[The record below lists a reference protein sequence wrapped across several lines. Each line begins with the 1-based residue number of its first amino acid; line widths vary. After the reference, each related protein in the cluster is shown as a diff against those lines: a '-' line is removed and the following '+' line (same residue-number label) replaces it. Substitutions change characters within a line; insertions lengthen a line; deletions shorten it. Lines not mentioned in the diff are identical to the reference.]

1 MKSLIF
7 FFFLLFTCQ
16 MQAQFFI
23 KGKVIDSETHQPLE
37 RATVTLT
44 RDSSSTIYKYDL
56 TDPKGCFSFSVSEN
70 NTWTVH
76 VTYLGYQKES
86 QPVQKGKGMTF
97 QLKPEAISLKEVEIK
112 GGRIYGRQD
121 TVKYDLSRFTS
132 GKEQNIKEALK
143 RLPGIDVNEQS
154 GEIRYN
160 GKAISQFTVEGMDVS
175 GGRYNQV
182 TENLKADAVKDA
194 EVIEHFQPIRSLRNK
209 MPSDKVAL
217 NLTLKPEIRSRW
229 LLTLQAAGGY
239 GDQMLYNGKLNALQL
254 ARERQ
259 GIYLYKADQTGKDLS
274 TELQQLISDN
284 QNFLTPTDVPTFIN
298 QPTFSFPLE
307 KQRLMD
313 NITHLAS
320 VNRLY
325 RKNEEQQSRFTFHYL
340 YDEQHRNQGTQEIYY
355 YPSDT
360 IHVAQA
366 QDYSLYTHQAQAS
379 YNYERNGTRSFF
391 RNLLE
396 AHGTW
401 GHSQENLHGNREL
414 TQNLQTNN
422 LQLTNQLNLL
432 TTRKQTTSGF
442 RSFFRYT
449 YHPTTL
455 QFAQVNQSLGLQQ
468 AYMDNQGYCQWKKNG
483 MTFGITG
490 GIQGEWLL
498 LHQTTNF
505 SSPQFKLYATPMW
518 MWERN
523 TFRLTV
529 SANAAY
535 LRKTNPQYTDL
546 RISPTASL
554 YWQFSPRWELIT
566 RAQLQQKNEEATA
579 YYPYSYW
586 QNYRT
591 VASFSSHVPEFQNQL
606 YSFYLTYKRT
616 VHEFF
621 WSLSGSYW
629 NQKNQQLTH
638 SEYRDSIFFLTTWEV
653 PNHNRSYSL
662 TSLLSKGFYNWN
674 LKTSL
679 ETQLIHSEGKQA
691 GQGSIQNYCYTQL
704 VLTPKINWTPLS
716 WLNTSYLASLTC
728 NRSLIG
734 RNNNL
739 PALWNIRQQIYLE
752 IGNSTYQIR
761 LTGEHYYNQLDE
773 NHHQHVW
780 LADAETSYIKNK
792 WRFSMSLCNLFNQK
806 EYRYTTYS
814 AIQQYTSWIKM
825 RPREILV
832 SIQYQGST

>member
-37 RATVTLT
+37 RATVSLT

-284 QNFLTPTDVPTFIN
+284 QNFLTPTDIPTFIN

-546 RISPTASL
+546 QISPTASL

-734 RNNNL
+734 GNNNL

-832 SIQYQGST
+832 SIQYQL

>member
-7 FFFLLFTCQ
+7 VFFLLFTCR
-16 MQAQFFI
+16 MQAQFLI
-23 KGKVIDSETHQPLE
+23 KGKVIDNETHQPLE
-37 RATVTLT
+37 LATVTLT
-44 RDSSSTIYKYDL
+44 RDSSSTVYKYAL

-70 NTWTVH
+70 ISWAVH

-86 QPVQKGKGMTF
+86 LPVQKGKEMIF

-121 TVKYDLSRFTS
+121 TVKYNLSRFTS
-132 GKEQNIKEALK
+132 GKEQSIKEALK
-143 RLPGIDVNEQS
+143 KLPGIDINEQS

-175 GGRYNQV
+175 GGRYNQI
-182 TENLKADAVKDA
+182 TENLKVDAVKDA

-217 NLTLKPEIRSRW
+217 NLTLKPEVRSRW

-239 GDQMLYNGKLNALQL
+239 GDPILYNGKLNALQL
-254 ARERQ
+254 AHERQ
-259 GIYLYKADQTGKDLS
+259 GIYLYKTDQTGKDLS

-284 QNFLTPTDVPTFIN
+284 QNFLTPTDVPTFID

-307 KQRLMD
+307 KQRLMA
-313 NITHLAS
+313 NTTHLAS

-325 RKNEEQQSRFTFHYL
+325 RKSEEQQSRFTFHYL

-360 IHVAQA
+360 IHIAQA
-366 QDYSLYTHQAQAS
+366 QDYSLYTHQAQAT

-401 GHSQENLHGNREL
+401 SHSQESLYGNREL
-414 TQNLQTNN
+414 TQSLQTNS

-432 TTRKQTTSGF
+432 TTREHTTSGF
-442 RSFFRYT
+442 RSFFRYA
-449 YHPTTL
+449 HQPTTL
-455 QFAQVNQSLGLQQ
+455 QFAQVNQSFGLQQ
-468 AYMDNQGYCQWKKNG
+468 VYMDNQAYHQWKKNE
-483 MTFGITG
+483 MTFGITEG
-490 GIQGEWLL
+490 VQGEWLL

-505 SSPQFKLYATPMW
+505 SSPQFKIYVTPMW

-523 TFRLTV
+523 TLRLTV
-529 SANAAY
+529 SADAAY
-535 LRKTNPQYTDL
+535 LKKNNPQYTDL
-546 RISPTASL
+546 RISPTVSL

-566 RAQLQQKNEEATA
+566 CAQLQQKNEEATA

-591 VASFSSHVPEFQNQL
+591 VVSFSSHVPELQDQL

-629 NQKNQQLTH
+629 SRKNQQLTH
-638 SEYRDSIFFLTTWEV
+638 SEYRDSIFSLTTWEV

-662 TSLLSKGFYNWN
+662 TSLLSKGFYDWN

-691 GQGSIQNYCYTQL
+691 GQGSIQNYRYTQL
-704 VLTPKINWTPLS
+704 MLTPKINWTPLS
-716 WLNTSYLASLTC
+716 WFNTTYLASLTC

-734 RNNNL
+734 ESNNL
-739 PALWNIRQQIYLE
+739 PALWNIRQRIYLE

-773 NHHQHVW
+773 YHHQHVW
-780 LADAETSYIKNK
+780 LADAEASYIKDK

-806 EYRYTTYS
+806 EYRHTTYS

-832 SIQYQGST
+832 SIQYQL

>member
-217 NLTLKPEIRSRW
+217 NLTLKPELRSRW
-229 LLTLQAAGGY
+229 LLTLQTAGGY

-254 ARERQ
+254 AREQQ

-483 MTFGITG
+483 MIFGITG

-691 GQGSIQNYCYTQL
+691 GQGTIQNYCYTQL

-734 RNNNL
+734 ENNNL

-832 SIQYQGST
+832 SIQYQL

>member
-7 FFFLLFTCQ
+7 LFFLLSTCQ
-16 MQAQFFI
+16 MQAQSLI
-23 KGKVIDSETHQPLE
+23 KGKVIDNETHQPLE
-37 RATVTLT
+37 RAAVTLT
-44 RDSSSTIYKYDL
+44 RDSSSTVYKYTL
-56 TDPKGCFSFSVSEN
+56 TDPKGCFSFSVSEDAA
-70 NTWTVH
+70 WTVH

-86 QPVQKGKGMTF
+86 QPAQKGKEITF

-143 RLPGIDVNEQS
+143 KLPGIDVNEQS

-175 GGRYNQV
+175 GGRYNQI
-182 TENLKADAVKDA
+182 TENLKADAVEKA

-217 NLTLKPEIRSRW
+217 NLKLKPEVRSRW

-259 GIYLYKADQTGKDLS
+259 GIYLYKADHTGKDLS
-274 TELQQLISDN
+274 TELQQLTTDN
-284 QNFLTPTDVPTFIN
+284 QNFPTPTDVPTFID

-313 NITHLAS
+313 NTTHLAS

-355 YPSDT
+355 YPTDT
-360 IHVAQA
+360 IHIAQA
-366 QDYSLYTHQAQAS
+366 QNYSLYTHQAQAT

-396 AHGTW
+396 AHGAW
-401 GHSQENLHGNREL
+401 SHSQENLHGNREL
-414 TQNLQTNN
+414 TQRLQTNS
-422 LQLTNQLNLL
+422 LQLTNQMNLL
-432 TTRKQTTSGF
+432 TTHEHATSGF
-442 RSFFRYT
+442 RSFCRYT
-449 YHPTTL
+449 YQPTTL
-455 QFAQVNQSLGLQQ
+455 HFAQVNQSFGLQQ
-468 AYMDNQGYCQWKKNG
+468 AYMDNQGYYQWKKNG

-490 GIQGEWLL
+490 GIQGEWLSL
-498 LHQTTNF
+498 YQTVNF
-505 SSPQFKLYATPMW
+505 SSPQFKLYAIPMW

-523 TFRLTV
+523 AFRLTV
-529 SANAAY
+529 SADAAY

-546 RISPTASL
+546 RINPTASL
-554 YWQFSPRWELIT
+554 YWQFSPRWELT
-566 RAQLQQKNEEATA
+566 ARAQFQQKNEEVTA

-591 VASFSSHVPEFQNQL
+591 MVSFSPRVPELQDQL

-629 NQKNQQLTH
+629 NRKNPQLVH
-638 SEYRDSIFFLTTWEV
+638 SEYQDSIFTLTTWEV
-653 PNHNRSYSL
+653 PNRNRSYSL
-662 TSLLSKGFYNWN
+662 TSLLSKGFYDWH

-679 ETQLIHSEGKQA
+679 ETQLLYSEGKKA
-691 GQGSIQNYCYTQL
+691 GQGSVQNYRYTQL
-704 VLTPKINWTPLS
+704 TLTPKIDWSPLS
-716 WLNTSYLASLTC
+716 WFNATYLATLTC
-728 NRSLIG
+728 NRSRIG
-734 RNNNL
+734 EGNSL
-739 PALWNIRQQIYLE
+739 PALWDIRQKINLE
-752 IGNSTYQIR
+752 IGNRTFLVR
-761 LTGEHYYNQLDE
+761 LIGEHYYNQLDK
-773 NHHQHVW
+773 NNHQHVW
-780 LADAETSYIKNK
+780 LADAEASYIKDK

-814 AIQQYTSWIKM
+814 TIQQYTSWIKM

-832 SIQYQGST
+832 SIQYQL

>member
-143 RLPGIDVNEQS
+143 RLPGIDINEQS

-229 LLTLQAAGGY
+229 LLTLQTAGGY

-254 ARERQ
+254 AREQQ

-455 QFAQVNQSLGLQQ
+455 QFVQVNQSLGLQQ

-606 YSFYLTYKRT
+606 YSCYLTYKRT

-734 RNNNL
+734 GNNNL

-832 SIQYQGST
+832 SIQYQL

>member
-254 ARERQ
+254 AREQQ
-259 GIYLYKADQTGKDLS
+259 GIYLYKVDQTGKDLS

-734 RNNNL
+734 ENNNL

-832 SIQYQGST
+832 SIQYQL

>member
-535 LRKTNPQYTDL
+535 LRKTNPQYTDS

-734 RNNNL
+734 GNNNL

-832 SIQYQGST
+832 SIQYQL

>member
-7 FFFLLFTCQ
+7 FFFLLFTCR
-16 MQAQFFI
+16 MQAQFLI
-23 KGKVIDSETHQPLE
+23 KGKVIDNETHQPLE
-37 RATVTLT
+37 LATVTLT
-44 RDSSSTIYKYDL
+44 RDSSSTVYKYAL

-70 NTWTVH
+70 ISWTVH

-86 QPVQKGKGMTF
+86 LPVQKGKEMIF

-121 TVKYDLSRFTS
+121 TVKYNLSRFTS
-132 GKEQNIKEALK
+132 GKEQSIKEALK
-143 RLPGIDVNEQS
+143 KLPGIDINEQS

-175 GGRYNQV
+175 GGRYNQI

-217 NLTLKPEIRSRW
+217 NLTLKPEVRSRW

-239 GDQMLYNGKLNALQL
+239 GDPILYNGKLNALQL
-254 ARERQ
+254 AHERQ
-259 GIYLYKADQTGKDLS
+259 GIYLYKTDQTGKDLS

-284 QNFLTPTDVPTFIN
+284 QNFLTPTDVPTFID

-307 KQRLMD
+307 KQRLMA
-313 NITHLAS
+313 NTTHLAS

-360 IHVAQA
+360 IHIAQA
-366 QDYSLYTHQAQAS
+366 QDYSLYTHQAQAT

-401 GHSQENLHGNREL
+401 SHSQESLYGNREL
-414 TQNLQTNN
+414 TQSLQTNS

-432 TTRKQTTSGF
+432 TTREHTTSGF
-442 RSFFRYT
+442 RSFFRYA
-449 YHPTTL
+449 HQPTTL
-455 QFAQVNQSLGLQQ
+455 QFAQVNQSFGLQQ
-468 AYMDNQGYCQWKKNG
+468 VYMDNQAYHQWKKNE

-490 GIQGEWLL
+490 GVQGEWLL

-505 SSPQFKLYATPMW
+505 SSPQFKIYVTPMW

-523 TFRLTV
+523 TLRLTV
-529 SANAAY
+529 SADAAY
-535 LRKTNPQYTDL
+535 LKKNNPQYTDL
-546 RISPTASL
+546 RISPTVSL

-566 RAQLQQKNEEATA
+566 CAQLQQKNEEATA

-591 VASFSSHVPEFQNQL
+591 VVSFSSHVPELQDQL

-629 NQKNQQLTH
+629 NRKNQQQTH
-638 SEYRDSIFFLTTWEV
+638 SEYRDSIFSLTTWEV

-734 RNNNL
+734 GNNNL

-761 LTGEHYYNQLDE
+761 FTGEHYYNQLDE

-832 SIQYQGST
+832 SIQYQL

>member
-229 LLTLQAAGGY
+229 LLTLQTAGGY

-254 ARERQ
+254 AREQQ

-483 MTFGITG
+483 MIFGITG

-566 RAQLQQKNEEATA
+566 RTQLQQKNEEATA

-691 GQGSIQNYCYTQL
+691 GQGTIQNYCYTQL

-734 RNNNL
+734 ENNNL

-832 SIQYQGST
+832 SIQYQL

>member
-7 FFFLLFTCQ
+7 FFFLLFTCR
-16 MQAQFFI
+16 MQAQFLI
-23 KGKVIDSETHQPLE
+23 KGKVIDNETHQPLE
-37 RATVTLT
+37 LATVTLT
-44 RDSSSTIYKYDL
+44 RDSSSTVYKYAL

-70 NTWTVH
+70 ISWTVH

-86 QPVQKGKGMTF
+86 LPVQKGKEMIF

-121 TVKYDLSRFTS
+121 TVKYNLSRFTS
-132 GKEQNIKEALK
+132 GKEQSIKEALK
-143 RLPGIDVNEQS
+143 KLPGIDINEQS

-175 GGRYNQV
+175 GGRYNQI

-217 NLTLKPEIRSRW
+217 NLTLKPEVRSRW

-239 GDQMLYNGKLNALQL
+239 GDPILYNGKLNALQL
-254 ARERQ
+254 AHEQQ
-259 GIYLYKADQTGKDLS
+259 GIYLYKTDQTGKDLS

-284 QNFLTPTDVPTFIN
+284 QNFLTPTDVPTFID

-307 KQRLMD
+307 KQRLMA
-313 NITHLAS
+313 NTTHLAS

-432 TTRKQTTSGF
+432 TTRKHTTSGF
-442 RSFFRYT
+442 RSFFRYA
-449 YHPTTL
+449 HQPTTL
-455 QFAQVNQSLGLQQ
+455 QFAQVNQSFGLQQ
-468 AYMDNQGYCQWKKNG
+468 VYMDNQAYHQWKKNE

-490 GIQGEWLL
+490 GVQGEWLL

-505 SSPQFKLYATPMW
+505 SSPQFKIYVTPMW

-523 TFRLTV
+523 TLRLTV
-529 SANAAY
+529 SADAAY
-535 LRKTNPQYTDL
+535 LKKNNPQYTDL
-546 RISPTASL
+546 RISPTVSL

-566 RAQLQQKNEEATA
+566 CAQLQQKNEEATA

-591 VASFSSHVPEFQNQL
+591 VVSFSSHVPELQDQL

-629 NQKNQQLTH
+629 NRKNQQLTH
-638 SEYRDSIFFLTTWEV
+638 SEYRDSIFSLTTWEV

-662 TSLLSKGFYNWN
+662 TSLLSKGFYDWN

-691 GQGSIQNYCYTQL
+691 GQGSIQNYRYTQL
-704 VLTPKINWTPLS
+704 MLTPKINWTPLS
-716 WLNTSYLASLTC
+716 WFNTTYLASLTC

-734 RNNNL
+734 ESNNL
-739 PALWNIRQQIYLE
+739 PALWNIRQRIYLE

-773 NHHQHVW
+773 YHHQHVW
-780 LADAETSYIKNK
+780 LADAEASYIKDK

-806 EYRYTTYS
+806 EYRHTTYS

-832 SIQYQGST
+832 SIQYQL

>member
-229 LLTLQAAGGY
+229 LLTLQTAGGY

-254 ARERQ
+254 AREQQ
-259 GIYLYKADQTGKDLS
+259 GIYLYKVDQTGKDLS

-483 MTFGITG
+483 MIFGITG

-734 RNNNL
+734 ENNNL

-832 SIQYQGST
+832 SIQYQL

>member
-217 NLTLKPEIRSRW
+217 NLTLKPELRSRW
-229 LLTLQAAGGY
+229 LLTLQTAGGY

-254 ARERQ
+254 AREQQ

-483 MTFGITG
+483 MIFGITG

-554 YWQFSPRWELIT
+554 YWRFSPRWELIT

-734 RNNNL
+734 ENNNL

-832 SIQYQGST
+832 SIQYQL

>member
-217 NLTLKPEIRSRW
+217 NLTLKPELRSRW
-229 LLTLQAAGGY
+229 LLTLQTAGGY

-254 ARERQ
+254 AREQQ

-483 MTFGITG
+483 MIFGITG

-734 RNNNL
+734 ENNNL

-832 SIQYQGST
+832 SIQYQL

>member
-217 NLTLKPEIRSRW
+217 NLTLKPELRSRW
-229 LLTLQAAGGY
+229 LLTLQTAGGY

-254 ARERQ
+254 AREQQ

-483 MTFGITG
+483 MIFGITG

-591 VASFSSHVPEFQNQL
+591 VASFSSHVPELQDQL

-629 NQKNQQLTH
+629 NRKNQQLTH
-638 SEYRDSIFFLTTWEV
+638 SEYRDSIFSLTTWEV

-662 TSLLSKGFYNWN
+662 TSLLSKGFYDWN

-691 GQGSIQNYCYTQL
+691 GQGSIQNYRYTQL
-704 VLTPKINWTPLS
+704 MLTPKINWTPLS
-716 WLNTSYLASLTC
+716 WFNTTYLASLTC

-734 RNNNL
+734 ESNNL
-739 PALWNIRQQIYLE
+739 PALWNIRQRIYLE

-761 LTGEHYYNQLDE
+761 LTGEHYYNQLDK

-832 SIQYQGST
+832 SIQYQL

>member
-1 MKSLIF
+1 
-7 FFFLLFTCQ
+7 
-16 MQAQFFI
+16 
-23 KGKVIDSETHQPLE
+23 
-37 RATVTLT
+37 
-44 RDSSSTIYKYDL
+44 
-56 TDPKGCFSFSVSEN
+56 
-70 NTWTVH
+70 
-76 VTYLGYQKES
+76 
-86 QPVQKGKGMTF
+86 
-97 QLKPEAISLKEVEIK
+97 
-112 GGRIYGRQD
+112 
-121 TVKYDLSRFTS
+121 
-132 GKEQNIKEALK
+132 
-143 RLPGIDVNEQS
+143 
-154 GEIRYN
+154 
-160 GKAISQFTVEGMDVS
+160 
-175 GGRYNQV
+175 
-182 TENLKADAVKDA
+182 
-194 EVIEHFQPIRSLRNK
+194 
-209 MPSDKVAL
+209 
-217 NLTLKPEIRSRW
+217 
-229 LLTLQAAGGY
+229 
-239 GDQMLYNGKLNALQL
+239 
-254 ARERQ
+254 
-259 GIYLYKADQTGKDLS
+259 
-274 TELQQLISDN
+274 
-284 QNFLTPTDVPTFIN
+284 
-298 QPTFSFPLE
+298 
-307 KQRLMD
+307 
-313 NITHLAS
+313 
-320 VNRLY
+320 
-325 RKNEEQQSRFTFHYL
+325 
-340 YDEQHRNQGTQEIYY
+340 
-355 YPSDT
+355 
-360 IHVAQA
+360 
-366 QDYSLYTHQAQAS
+366 
-379 YNYERNGTRSFF
+379 
-391 RNLLE
+391 
-396 AHGTW
+396 
-401 GHSQENLHGNREL
+401 
-414 TQNLQTNN
+414 
-422 LQLTNQLNLL
+422 
-432 TTRKQTTSGF
+432 
-442 RSFFRYT
+442 
-449 YHPTTL
+449 
-455 QFAQVNQSLGLQQ
+455 
-468 AYMDNQGYCQWKKNG
+468 

-832 SIQYQGST
+832 SIQYQL

>member
-1 MKSLIF
+1 MKSFIF
-7 FFFLLFTCQ
+7 LSFLLFTCQ
-16 MQAQFFI
+16 MQAQFLI
-23 KGKVIDSETHQPLE
+23 KGKVIDNETHQPLE
-37 RATVTLT
+37 RAAVTLT
-44 RDSSSTIYKYDL
+44 RDSSSTVYKYAL
-56 TDPKGCFSFSVSEN
+56 TDPKGCFSFSVSEDAA
-70 NTWTVH
+70 WTVH

-86 QPVQKGKGMTF
+86 RPAQKGKEITF
-97 QLKPEAISLKEVEIK
+97 QLEPEAISLKEVEIK

-143 RLPGIDVNEQS
+143 KLPGIDVNEQS

-175 GGRYNQV
+175 GGRYNQI
-182 TENLKADAVKDA
+182 TENLKADAVEKA

-217 NLTLKPEIRSRW
+217 NLKLKPEVRSRW

-239 GDQMLYNGKLNALQL
+239 GDQMLYNGKFNALQL

-259 GIYLYKADQTGKDLS
+259 GIYLYKADHTGKDLS
-274 TELQQLISDN
+274 TELQQLTTDN
-284 QNFLTPTDVPTFIN
+284 QNFLTPTDVPTFID

-313 NITHLAS
+313 NTTHLAS

-340 YDEQHRNQGTQEIYY
+340 YDEQHRNQGSQEIYY
-355 YPSDT
+355 YSTDT
-360 IHVAQA
+360 IHIAQE
-366 QDYSLYTHQAQAS
+366 QDYSLYTHRTQAT
-379 YNYERNGTRSFF
+379 YNYERNGARSFF
-391 RNLLE
+391 RNQLE
-396 AHGTW
+396 AHGAWNRSLET
-401 GHSQENLHGNREL
+401 LHGNREL
-414 TQNLQTNN
+414 IQRLHTNS
-422 LQLTNQLNLL
+422 LQLTNQMNLL
-432 TTRKQTTSGF
+432 STREHATSGF

-449 YHPTTL
+449 YQPTTL

-468 AYMDNQGYCQWKKNG
+468 AYMDNQGYYQWKKNG

-498 LHQTTNF
+498 LHQTANF
-505 SSPQFKLYATPMW
+505 SSPQFKLYTIPMW
-518 MWERN
+518 MWKRN
-523 TFRLTV
+523 AFRLTI
-529 SANAAY
+529 SADAAY

-546 RISPTASL
+546 RINPTASL
-554 YWQFSPRWELIT
+554 RWQFGPRWELIT
-566 RAQLQQKNEEATA
+566 RAQFQQKNEEVTA

-586 QNYRT
+586 QNYRSI
-591 VASFSSHVPEFQNQL
+591 VSFSPHIPKLQDQL

-629 NQKNQQLTH
+629 NRKNQQLVH
-638 SEYRDSIFFLTTWEV
+638 SEYQDNIFILTTCEV
-653 PNHNRSYSL
+653 PNRNRSYSL

-679 ETQLIHSEGKQA
+679 ETQFLHSEGKQA
-691 GQGSIQNYCYTQL
+691 GQGSIQNYRYTQFT
-704 VLTPKINWTPLS
+704 LTPKINWALLS
-716 WLNTSYLASLTC
+716 WFSVTYLASFTC

-734 RNNNL
+734 EGNSL
-739 PALWNIRQQIYLE
+739 PVLWDIRQRIHLE
-752 IGNSTYQIR
+752 IGNSTYQVR
-761 LTGEHYYNQLDE
+761 LSGEHYYNQLDK

-780 LADAETSYIKNK
+780 LADAEASYIKDK
-792 WRFSMSLCNLFNQK
+792 WRFSIILCNLFNQK

-814 AIQQYTSWIKM
+814 TIQQYTSWIKM

-832 SIQYQGST
+832 SVQHQL

>member
-229 LLTLQAAGGY
+229 LLTLQTAGGY

-254 ARERQ
+254 AREQQ

-455 QFAQVNQSLGLQQ
+455 QFVQVNQSLGLQQ

-505 SSPQFKLYATPMW
+505 SSPQFKLYAIPMW

-716 WLNTSYLASLTC
+716 WLNTSYLASLAC

-734 RNNNL
+734 ENNNL

-832 SIQYQGST
+832 SIQYQL

>member
-229 LLTLQAAGGY
+229 LLTLQTAGGY

-254 ARERQ
+254 AREQQ

-366 QDYSLYTHQAQAS
+366 QDYSRYTHQAQAS

-591 VASFSSHVPEFQNQL
+591 VASFSSHIPEFQNQL

-734 RNNNL
+734 GNNNL

-780 LADAETSYIKNK
+780 LADAKTSYIKNK

-832 SIQYQGST
+832 SIQYQL

>member
-442 RSFFRYT
+442 RSFFRYA

-832 SIQYQGST
+832 SIQYQL

>member
-229 LLTLQAAGGY
+229 LLTLQTAGGY

-254 ARERQ
+254 AREQQ

-483 MTFGITG
+483 MIFGITG

-704 VLTPKINWTPLS
+704 MLTPKINWTPLS
-716 WLNTSYLASLTC
+716 WFNTTYLASLTC

-734 RNNNL
+734 ENNNL

-832 SIQYQGST
+832 SIQYQL

>member
-16 MQAQFFI
+16 MQAQFLI

-44 RDSSSTIYKYDL
+44 HDSSSTVYKYAL

-70 NTWTVH
+70 ISWTVH

-86 QPVQKGKGMTF
+86 LPVQKGKEMMF

-132 GKEQNIKEALK
+132 GKEQSIKEALK
-143 RLPGIDVNEQS
+143 KLPGIDINEQS

-160 GKAISQFTVEGMDVS
+160 GKAISQFTVEGIDVS

-182 TENLKADAVKDA
+182 TENLKTDAVKDV

-229 LLTLQAAGGY
+229 LLTLQAADGY
-239 GDQMLYNGKLNALQL
+239 GDQMLYTGKFNALQL

-284 QNFLTPTDVPTFIN
+284 QNFLTPTDVPTFID
-298 QPTFSFPLE
+298 QPTFSCPLE
-307 KQRLMD
+307 KQRLMA
-313 NITHLAS
+313 NTTHLAS

-360 IHVAQA
+360 IHIAQA
-366 QDYSLYTHQAQAS
+366 QDYSLYTHQAQAT

-396 AHGTW
+396 AHGVW
-401 GHSQENLHGNREL
+401 SHSQENLQGNREL
-414 TQNLQTNN
+414 TQSLQINS

-432 TTRKQTTSGF
+432 TTREHTTSGF

-449 YHPTTL
+449 HQPTTL
-455 QFAQVNQSLGLQQ
+455 QFAQVNQSFGLQQ
-468 AYMDNQGYCQWKKNG
+468 VYTDNQAYHQWKKNE

-490 GIQGEWLL
+490 GVQGEWLL

-505 SSPQFKLYATPMW
+505 SSPQFKIYATPMW

-523 TFRLTV
+523 TLRLTV
-529 SANAAY
+529 SADAAY

-546 RISPTASL
+546 RISPTVSL

-566 RAQLQQKNEEATA
+566 HAQFQQKNEEATA

-591 VASFSSHVPEFQNQL
+591 VVSFSSHVPELQDQL

-621 WSLSGSYW
+621 WSFSGSYW
-629 NQKNQQLTH
+629 NRKNQQLTH
-638 SEYRDSIFFLTTWEV
+638 SEYRDSIFSLTTWEV

-662 TSLLSKGFYNWN
+662 TSLLSKGFYDWN

-691 GQGSIQNYCYTQL
+691 GQGSIQNYRYTQL
-704 VLTPKINWTPLS
+704 MLTPKINWTPLS
-716 WLNTSYLASLTC
+716 WFNTTYLASLTC

-734 RNNNL
+734 EGNNL
-739 PALWNIRQQIYLE
+739 PALWDIRQRIYLE

-773 NHHQHVW
+773 YHHQHVW
-780 LADAETSYIKNK
+780 LADAEASYIKDK
-792 WRFSMSLCNLFNQK
+792 WRFSMNLCNLFSQK

-832 SIQYQGST
+832 SIQYQL

>member
-7 FFFLLFTCQ
+7 FFFLLFTCR
-16 MQAQFFI
+16 MQAQFLI
-23 KGKVIDSETHQPLE
+23 KGKVIDNETHQPLE
-37 RATVTLT
+37 LATVTLT
-44 RDSSSTIYKYDL
+44 RDSSSTVYKYAL

-70 NTWTVH
+70 ISWTVH

-86 QPVQKGKGMTF
+86 LPVQKGKEMIF

-121 TVKYDLSRFTS
+121 TVKYNLSRFTS
-132 GKEQNIKEALK
+132 GKEQSIKEALK
-143 RLPGIDVNEQS
+143 KLPGIDINEQS

-175 GGRYNQV
+175 GGRYNQI

-229 LLTLQAAGGY
+229 LLTLQTAGGY

-254 ARERQ
+254 AREQQ

-483 MTFGITG
+483 MIFGITG

-535 LRKTNPQYTDL
+535 LRKNNPQYTDL
-546 RISPTASL
+546 RISPTVSL

-566 RAQLQQKNEEATA
+566 CAQLQQKNEEATA

-591 VASFSSHVPEFQNQL
+591 VVSFSSHVPELQDQL

-629 NQKNQQLTH
+629 NRKNQQLTH
-638 SEYRDSIFFLTTWEV
+638 SEYRDSIFSLTTWEV

-734 RNNNL
+734 ENNNL

-832 SIQYQGST
+832 SIQYQL

>member
-7 FFFLLFTCQ
+7 VFFLLFTCR
-16 MQAQFFI
+16 MQAQFLI
-23 KGKVIDSETHQPLE
+23 KGKVIDNETHQPLE
-37 RATVTLT
+37 LATVTLT
-44 RDSSSTIYKYDL
+44 RDSSSTVYKYAL

-70 NTWTVH
+70 ISWTVH

-86 QPVQKGKGMTF
+86 LPVQKGKEMIF

-121 TVKYDLSRFTS
+121 TVKYNLSRFTS
-132 GKEQNIKEALK
+132 GKEQSIKEALK
-143 RLPGIDVNEQS
+143 KLPGIDINEQS

-175 GGRYNQV
+175 GGRYNQI
-182 TENLKADAVKDA
+182 TENLKVDAVKDA

-217 NLTLKPEIRSRW
+217 NLTLKPEVRSRW

-239 GDQMLYNGKLNALQL
+239 GDPILYNGKLNALQL
-254 ARERQ
+254 AHERQ
-259 GIYLYKADQTGKDLS
+259 GIYLYKTDQTGKDLS

-284 QNFLTPTDVPTFIN
+284 RNFLTPTDVPTFID

-307 KQRLMD
+307 KQRLMA
-313 NITHLAS
+313 NTTHLAS

-325 RKNEEQQSRFTFHYL
+325 RKSEEQQSRFTFHYL

-360 IHVAQA
+360 IHIAQA
-366 QDYSLYTHQAQAS
+366 QDYSLYTHQAQAT

-396 AHGTW
+396 AYGTW
-401 GHSQENLHGNREL
+401 SHSQESLYGNREL
-414 TQNLQTNN
+414 TQSLQTNS

-432 TTRKQTTSGF
+432 TTREHTTSGF
-442 RSFFRYT
+442 RSFFRYA
-449 YHPTTL
+449 HQPTTL
-455 QFAQVNQSLGLQQ
+455 QFAQVNQSFGLQQ
-468 AYMDNQGYCQWKKNG
+468 VYMDNQAYHQWKKNE
-483 MTFGITG
+483 MTFGITEG
-490 GIQGEWLL
+490 VQGEWLL

-505 SSPQFKLYATPMW
+505 SSPQFKIYVTPMW

-523 TFRLTV
+523 TLRLTV
-529 SANAAY
+529 SADAAY
-535 LRKTNPQYTDL
+535 LKKNNPQYTDL
-546 RISPTASL
+546 RISPTVSL

-566 RAQLQQKNEEATA
+566 CAQLQQKNEEATA

-591 VASFSSHVPEFQNQL
+591 VVSFSSHVPELQDQL

-629 NQKNQQLTH
+629 SRKNQQLTH
-638 SEYRDSIFFLTTWEV
+638 SEYRDSIFSLTTWEV

-662 TSLLSKGFYNWN
+662 TSLLSKGFYDWN

-691 GQGSIQNYCYTQL
+691 GQGSIQNYRYTQL
-704 VLTPKINWTPLS
+704 MLTPKINWTPLS
-716 WLNTSYLASLTC
+716 WFNTTYLASLTC

-734 RNNNL
+734 ESNNL
-739 PALWNIRQQIYLE
+739 PALWNIRQRIYLE

-773 NHHQHVW
+773 YHHQHVW
-780 LADAETSYIKNK
+780 LADAEASYIKDK

-806 EYRYTTYS
+806 EYRHTTYS

-832 SIQYQGST
+832 SIQYQL

>member
-7 FFFLLFTCQ
+7 FFFLLFTCR
-16 MQAQFFI
+16 MQAQFLI
-23 KGKVIDSETHQPLE
+23 KGKVIDNETHQPLE
-37 RATVTLT
+37 LATVTLT
-44 RDSSSTIYKYDL
+44 RDSSSTVYKYAL

-229 LLTLQAAGGY
+229 LLTLQTAGGY

-254 ARERQ
+254 AREQQ

-483 MTFGITG
+483 MIFGITG

-734 RNNNL
+734 ENNNL

-832 SIQYQGST
+832 SIQYQL

>member
-37 RATVTLT
+37 LATVTLT
-44 RDSSSTIYKYDL
+44 RDSSSTVYKYAL

-70 NTWTVH
+70 ISWTVH
-76 VTYLGYQKES
+76 VTYLGYQKEN

-229 LLTLQAAGGY
+229 LLTLQTAGGY

-254 ARERQ
+254 AREQQ

-483 MTFGITG
+483 MIFGITG

-734 RNNNL
+734 ENNNL

-832 SIQYQGST
+832 SIQYQL

>member
-7 FFFLLFTCQ
+7 FFFLLFTCR
-16 MQAQFFI
+16 MQAQFLI
-23 KGKVIDSETHQPLE
+23 KGKVIDNETHQPLE
-37 RATVTLT
+37 LATVTLT
-44 RDSSSTIYKYDL
+44 RDSSSTVYKYAL

-70 NTWTVH
+70 ISWTVH

-86 QPVQKGKGMTF
+86 LPVQKGKEMIF

-143 RLPGIDVNEQS
+143 KLPGIDINEQS

-175 GGRYNQV
+175 GGRYNQI

-217 NLTLKPEIRSRW
+217 NLTLKPEVRSRW

-239 GDQMLYNGKLNALQL
+239 GDPILYNGKLNALQL

-259 GIYLYKADQTGKDLS
+259 GIYLYKTDQTGNDLS

-284 QNFLTPTDVPTFIN
+284 QNFLTPTDVPTFID

-307 KQRLMD
+307 KQRLMA
-313 NITHLAS
+313 NTTHLAS

-360 IHVAQA
+360 IHIAQA
-366 QDYSLYTHQAQAS
+366 QDYSLYTHQAQAT

-396 AHGTW
+396 AHGIW
-401 GHSQENLHGNREL
+401 SHSQESLYGNREL
-414 TQNLQTNN
+414 TQSLQTNS

-432 TTRKQTTSGF
+432 TTREHTTSGF
-442 RSFFRYT
+442 RSFFRYA
-449 YHPTTL
+449 HQPTTL
-455 QFAQVNQSLGLQQ
+455 QFAQVNQSFGLQQ
-468 AYMDNQGYCQWKKNG
+468 VYMDNQAYHQWKKNK

-490 GIQGEWLL
+490 GVQGEWLL

-505 SSPQFKLYATPMW
+505 SSPQFKIYVTPMW

-523 TFRLTV
+523 TLRLTV
-529 SANAAY
+529 SADAAY
-535 LRKTNPQYTDL
+535 LKKNNPQYIDL
-546 RISPTASL
+546 RISPTVSL

-566 RAQLQQKNEEATA
+566 HAQLQQKNEEATA

-591 VASFSSHVPEFQNQL
+591 VVSFSSHVPELQDQL

-638 SEYRDSIFFLTTWEV
+638 SEYRDSIFSLTTWEV

-662 TSLLSKGFYNWN
+662 TSLLSKGFYDWN

-691 GQGSIQNYCYTQL
+691 GQGSIQNYRYTQL
-704 VLTPKINWTPLS
+704 MLTPKINWTPFS
-716 WLNTSYLASLTC
+716 WFNTTYLASLTC

-734 RNNNL
+734 EGNNL
-739 PALWNIRQQIYLE
+739 PALWNIRQRIYLE

-780 LADAETSYIKNK
+780 LADAEASYIKDK

-806 EYRYTTYS
+806 EYRHTTYS
-814 AIQQYTSWIKM
+814 AIQRYTSWIKM

-832 SIQYQGST
+832 SIQYQL

>member
-7 FFFLLFTCQ
+7 FFFLLFTCR
-16 MQAQFFI
+16 MQAQFLI
-23 KGKVIDSETHQPLE
+23 KGKVIDNETHQPLE
-37 RATVTLT
+37 LATVTLT
-44 RDSSSTIYKYDL
+44 RDSSSTVYKYAL

-70 NTWTVH
+70 ISWTVH

-86 QPVQKGKGMTF
+86 LPVQKGKEMIF

-121 TVKYDLSRFTS
+121 TVKYNLSRFTS
-132 GKEQNIKEALK
+132 GKEQSIKEALK
-143 RLPGIDVNEQS
+143 KLPGIDINEQS

-175 GGRYNQV
+175 GGRYNQI

-217 NLTLKPEIRSRW
+217 NLTLKPEVHSRW

-239 GDQMLYNGKLNALQL
+239 GDPILYNGKLNALQL
-254 ARERQ
+254 AHERQ
-259 GIYLYKADQTGKDLS
+259 GIYLYKTDQTGKDLS

-284 QNFLTPTDVPTFIN
+284 QNFLTPTDVPTFID

-307 KQRLMD
+307 KQRLMA
-313 NITHLAS
+313 NTTHLAS

-360 IHVAQA
+360 IHIAQA
-366 QDYSLYTHQAQAS
+366 QDYSLYTHQAQAT

-401 GHSQENLHGNREL
+401 SHSQESLYGNREL
-414 TQNLQTNN
+414 TQRLQTNS

-432 TTRKQTTSGF
+432 TTREHTTSGF
-442 RSFFRYT
+442 RSFFRYA
-449 YHPTTL
+449 HQPTTL
-455 QFAQVNQSLGLQQ
+455 QFAQVNQSFGLQQ
-468 AYMDNQGYCQWKKNG
+468 VYMDNQAYHQWKKNE

-490 GIQGEWLL
+490 GVQGEWLL

-505 SSPQFKLYATPMW
+505 SSPQFKIYVTPMW

-523 TFRLTV
+523 TLRLTV
-529 SANAAY
+529 SADAAY
-535 LRKTNPQYTDL
+535 LKKNNPQYTDL
-546 RISPTASL
+546 RISPKVSL

-566 RAQLQQKNEEATA
+566 CAQLQQKNEEATA

-591 VASFSSHVPEFQNQL
+591 VVSFSSHVPELQDQL

-629 NQKNQQLTH
+629 NRKNQQLTH
-638 SEYRDSIFFLTTWEV
+638 SEYRDSIFSLTTWEV

-662 TSLLSKGFYNWN
+662 TSLLSKGFYDWN

-691 GQGSIQNYCYTQL
+691 GQGSIQNYRYTQL
-704 VLTPKINWTPLS
+704 MLTPKINWTPLS
-716 WLNTSYLASLTC
+716 WFNTTYLASLTC

-734 RNNNL
+734 ESNNL
-739 PALWNIRQQIYLE
+739 PALWNIRQRIYLE

-780 LADAETSYIKNK
+780 LADAEASYIKDK
-792 WRFSMSLCNLFNQK
+792 WRFSMTLYNLFNQK

-832 SIQYQGST
+832 SIQYQL

>member
-716 WLNTSYLASLTC
+716 WLNTSYLASLTY
-728 NRSLIG
+728 NRSFIG
-734 RNNNL
+734 ENNNL

-832 SIQYQGST
+832 SIQYQL

>member
-7 FFFLLFTCQ
+7 FFFLLFTCR
-16 MQAQFFI
+16 MQAQFLI
-23 KGKVIDSETHQPLE
+23 KGKVIDNETHQPLE
-37 RATVTLT
+37 LATVTLT
-44 RDSSSTIYKYDL
+44 RDSSSTVYKYAL

-70 NTWTVH
+70 ISWTVH

-86 QPVQKGKGMTF
+86 LPVQKGKEMIF

-143 RLPGIDVNEQS
+143 KLPGIDINEQS

-175 GGRYNQV
+175 GGRYNQI

-217 NLTLKPEIRSRW
+217 NLTLKPEVRSRW

-239 GDQMLYNGKLNALQL
+239 GDPILYNGKLNALQL
-254 ARERQ
+254 AHERK
-259 GIYLYKADQTGKDLS
+259 GIYLYKTDQTGKDLS

-284 QNFLTPTDVPTFIN
+284 QNFLTPTDVPTFID

-307 KQRLMD
+307 KQRLMA
-313 NITHLAS
+313 NTTHLAS

-360 IHVAQA
+360 IHIAQA
-366 QDYSLYTHQAQAS
+366 QDYSLYTHQAQAT

-401 GHSQENLHGNREL
+401 SHSQESLYGNREL
-414 TQNLQTNN
+414 TQSLQTNS

-432 TTRKQTTSGF
+432 TTREHTTSGF
-442 RSFFRYT
+442 RSFFRYA
-449 YHPTTL
+449 HQPTTL
-455 QFAQVNQSLGLQQ
+455 QFAQVNQSFGLQQ
-468 AYMDNQGYCQWKKNG
+468 VYMDNQAYHQWKKNE

-490 GIQGEWLL
+490 GVQGEWLL

-505 SSPQFKLYATPMW
+505 SSPQFKIYVTPMW

-523 TFRLTV
+523 TLRLTV
-529 SANAAY
+529 SADAAY
-535 LRKTNPQYTDL
+535 LKKNNPQYTDL
-546 RISPTASL
+546 RISPTVSL

-566 RAQLQQKNEEATA
+566 CAQLQQKNEEATA

-591 VASFSSHVPEFQNQL
+591 VVSFSSHVPELQDQL

-629 NQKNQQLTH
+629 NRKNQQLTH
-638 SEYRDSIFFLTTWEV
+638 SEYRDSIFSLTTWEV

-662 TSLLSKGFYNWN
+662 TSLLSKGFYDWN

-691 GQGSIQNYCYTQL
+691 GQGSIQNYRYTQL
-704 VLTPKINWTPLS
+704 MLTPKINWTPLS
-716 WLNTSYLASLTC
+716 WFNTTYLASLTC

-734 RNNNL
+734 EGNNL
-739 PALWNIRQQIYLE
+739 PALWNIRQRIYLE

-780 LADAETSYIKNK
+780 LADAEASYIKDK

-806 EYRYTTYS
+806 EYRHTTYS

-832 SIQYQGST
+832 SIQYQL

>member
-97 QLKPEAISLKEVEIK
+97 QLKPEAISLKEVKIK

-229 LLTLQAAGGY
+229 LLTLQTAGGY
-239 GDQMLYNGKLNALQL
+239 GDQMLYNGKFNALQL
-254 ARERQ
+254 AREQQ

-284 QNFLTPTDVPTFIN
+284 QNFLTPTDVPTFID

-307 KQRLMD
+307 KQRLMA
-313 NITHLAS
+313 NTTHLAS

-360 IHVAQA
+360 IHIAQA
-366 QDYSLYTHQAQAS
+366 QDYSLYTHQAQAT

-401 GHSQENLHGNREL
+401 SHSQESLYGNREL
-414 TQNLQTNN
+414 TQSLQTNS

-432 TTRKQTTSGF
+432 TTREHTTSGF
-442 RSFFRYT
+442 RSFFRYA
-449 YHPTTL
+449 HQPTTL
-455 QFAQVNQSLGLQQ
+455 QFAQVNQSFGLQQ
-468 AYMDNQGYCQWKKNG
+468 VYMDNQAYHQWKKNE

-490 GIQGEWLL
+490 GVQGEWLL

-505 SSPQFKLYATPMW
+505 SSPQFKIYVTPMW

-523 TFRLTV
+523 TLRLTV
-529 SANAAY
+529 SADAAY
-535 LRKTNPQYTDL
+535 LKKNNPQYTDL
-546 RISPTASL
+546 RISPTVSL

-566 RAQLQQKNEEATA
+566 CAQLQQKNEEATA

-591 VASFSSHVPEFQNQL
+591 VVSFSSHVPELQDQL

-629 NQKNQQLTH
+629 NRKNQQLTH
-638 SEYRDSIFFLTTWEV
+638 SEYRDSIFSLTTWEV

-662 TSLLSKGFYNWN
+662 TSLLSKGFYDWN

-691 GQGSIQNYCYTQL
+691 GQGSIQNYRYTQL
-704 VLTPKINWTPLS
+704 MLTPKINWTPLS
-716 WLNTSYLASLTC
+716 WFNTTYLASLTC

-734 RNNNL
+734 ESNNL
-739 PALWNIRQQIYLE
+739 PALWNIRQRIYLE

-780 LADAETSYIKNK
+780 LADAEASYIKDK
-792 WRFSMSLCNLFNQK
+792 WRFSMTLCNLFNPK

-832 SIQYQGST
+832 SIQYQL

>member
-780 LADAETSYIKNK
+780 LADAETSYIKK
-792 WRFSMSLCNLFNQK
+792 QMAVFHESVQLVQPKRISIYNLFG
-806 EYRYTTYS
+806 YPTIYF
-814 AIQQYTSWIKM
+814 M
-825 RPREILV
+825 D
-832 SIQYQGST
+832 

>member
-366 QDYSLYTHQAQAS
+366 EDYSLYTHQAQAS

-734 RNNNL
+734 GNNNL

-832 SIQYQGST
+832 SIQYQL

>member
-121 TVKYDLSRFTS
+121 TVKHDLSRFTS

-229 LLTLQAAGGY
+229 LLTLQTAGGY

-254 ARERQ
+254 AREQQ
-259 GIYLYKADQTGKDLS
+259 GIYLYKVDQTGKDLS

-483 MTFGITG
+483 MIFGITG

-734 RNNNL
+734 ENNNL

-832 SIQYQGST
+832 SIQYQL

>member
-229 LLTLQAAGGY
+229 LLTLQTAGGY

-254 ARERQ
+254 AREQQ

-366 QDYSLYTHQAQAS
+366 QDYSRYTHQAQAS

-734 RNNNL
+734 GNNNL

-832 SIQYQGST
+832 SIQYQL

>member
-360 IHVAQA
+360 IHVAQV
-366 QDYSLYTHQAQAS
+366 QNYSLYTHQAQAS

-734 RNNNL
+734 GNNNL

-780 LADAETSYIKNK
+780 LADAEASYIKDK
-792 WRFSMSLCNLFNQK
+792 WRFSMTLCNLFNQK

-832 SIQYQGST
+832 SIQYQL

>member
-7 FFFLLFTCQ
+7 FFFLLFTCR
-16 MQAQFFI
+16 MQAQFLI
-23 KGKVIDSETHQPLE
+23 KGKVIDNETHQPLE
-37 RATVTLT
+37 LATVTLT
-44 RDSSSTIYKYDL
+44 RDSSSTVYKYAL

-70 NTWTVH
+70 ISWTVH

-86 QPVQKGKGMTF
+86 LPVQKGKEMIF

-121 TVKYDLSRFTS
+121 TVKYNLSRFTS
-132 GKEQNIKEALK
+132 GKEQSIKEALK
-143 RLPGIDVNEQS
+143 KLPGIDINEQS

-175 GGRYNQV
+175 GGRYNQI

-217 NLTLKPEIRSRW
+217 NLTLKPEVRSRW

-239 GDQMLYNGKLNALQL
+239 GDPILYNGKLNALQL
-254 ARERQ
+254 AHERQ
-259 GIYLYKADQTGKDLS
+259 GIYLYKTDQTGKDLS

-284 QNFLTPTDVPTFIN
+284 QNFLTPADVPTFID

-307 KQRLMD
+307 KQRLMA
-313 NITHLAS
+313 NTTHLAS

-360 IHVAQA
+360 IHIAQT
-366 QDYSLYTHQAQAS
+366 QDYSLYTHQAQAT

-396 AHGTW
+396 AHGAW
-401 GHSQENLHGNREL
+401 SHSQENLHGNREL
-414 TQNLQTNN
+414 TQSLQTNS

-432 TTRKQTTSGF
+432 TTREHTTSGF
-442 RSFFRYT
+442 RSFFRYA
-449 YHPTTL
+449 HQPTTL
-455 QFAQVNQSLGLQQ
+455 QFAQVNQSFGLQQ
-468 AYMDNQGYCQWKKNG
+468 VYIDNQAYHQWKKNK

-490 GIQGEWLL
+490 GVQGEWLL
-498 LHQTTNF
+498 LHQTTSF
-505 SSPQFKLYATPMW
+505 SSPQFKIYVTPMW

-523 TFRLTV
+523 TLRLTV
-529 SANAAY
+529 SADAAY
-535 LRKTNPQYTDL
+535 LKKNNPQYIDL
-546 RISPTASL
+546 RISPTVSL

-566 RAQLQQKNEEATA
+566 HAQLQQKNEEATA

-591 VASFSSHVPEFQNQL
+591 VVSFSSHVPELQDQL

-638 SEYRDSIFFLTTWEV
+638 SEYRDSIFSLTTWEV

-662 TSLLSKGFYNWN
+662 TSLLSKGFYDWN

-691 GQGSIQNYCYTQL
+691 GQGSIQNYRYTQL
-704 VLTPKINWTPLS
+704 MLTPKINWTPFS
-716 WLNTSYLASLTC
+716 WFNTTYLASLTC

-734 RNNNL
+734 EGNNL
-739 PALWNIRQQIYLE
+739 PALWNIRQRIYLE

-780 LADAETSYIKNK
+780 LADAEASYIKDK

-806 EYRYTTYS
+806 EYRHTTYS

-832 SIQYQGST
+832 SIQYQL

>member
-7 FFFLLFTCQ
+7 FFFLLLTCR
-16 MQAQFFI
+16 MQAQFLI
-23 KGKVIDSETHQPLE
+23 KGKVIDNETHQPLE
-37 RATVTLT
+37 LATVTLT
-44 RDSSSTIYKYDL
+44 RDSSSTVYKYAL

-70 NTWTVH
+70 ISWTVH

-86 QPVQKGKGMTF
+86 LPVQKGKEMIF

-121 TVKYDLSRFTS
+121 TVKYNLSRFTS
-132 GKEQNIKEALK
+132 GKEQSIKEALK
-143 RLPGIDVNEQS
+143 KLPGIDINEQS

-175 GGRYNQV
+175 GGRYNQI

-217 NLTLKPEIRSRW
+217 NLTLKPEVRSRW

-239 GDQMLYNGKLNALQL
+239 GDPILYNGKLNALQL
-254 ARERQ
+254 AHERQ
-259 GIYLYKADQTGKDLS
+259 GIYLYKTDQTGKDLS

-284 QNFLTPTDVPTFIN
+284 QNFLTPTDVPTFID

-307 KQRLMD
+307 KQRLMA
-313 NITHLAS
+313 NTTHLAS

-360 IHVAQA
+360 IHIAQA
-366 QDYSLYTHQAQAS
+366 QDYSLYTHQAQAT

-401 GHSQENLHGNREL
+401 SHSQESLYGNREL
-414 TQNLQTNN
+414 TQSLQTNS

-432 TTRKQTTSGF
+432 TTREHTTSGF
-442 RSFFRYT
+442 RSFFRYA
-449 YHPTTL
+449 HQPTTL
-455 QFAQVNQSLGLQQ
+455 QFAQVNQSFGLQQ
-468 AYMDNQGYCQWKKNG
+468 VYMDNQAYHQWKKNE

-490 GIQGEWLL
+490 GVQGEWLL

-505 SSPQFKLYATPMW
+505 SSPQFKIYVTPMW

-523 TFRLTV
+523 TLRLTV
-529 SANAAY
+529 SADAAY
-535 LRKTNPQYTDL
+535 LKKNNPQYTDL
-546 RISPTASL
+546 RISPTVSL
-554 YWQFSPRWELIT
+554 YWQFNPRWELIT
-566 RAQLQQKNEEATA
+566 CAQLQQKNEEATA

-591 VASFSSHVPEFQNQL
+591 VVSFSSHVPELQDQL

-629 NQKNQQLTH
+629 NRKNQQLTH
-638 SEYRDSIFFLTTWEV
+638 SEYRDSIFSLTTWEV

-662 TSLLSKGFYNWN
+662 TSLLSKGFYDWN

-691 GQGSIQNYCYTQL
+691 GQGSIQNYRYTQL
-704 VLTPKINWTPLS
+704 MLTPKINWTPLS
-716 WLNTSYLASLTC
+716 WFNTTYLASLTC

-734 RNNNL
+734 ESNNL
-739 PALWNIRQQIYLE
+739 PALWNIRQRIYLE

-832 SIQYQGST
+832 SIQYQL

>member
-1 MKSLIF
+1 
-7 FFFLLFTCQ
+7 
-16 MQAQFFI
+16 
-23 KGKVIDSETHQPLE
+23 
-37 RATVTLT
+37 
-44 RDSSSTIYKYDL
+44 
-56 TDPKGCFSFSVSEN
+56 
-70 NTWTVH
+70 
-76 VTYLGYQKES
+76 
-86 QPVQKGKGMTF
+86 MTF

-154 GEIRYN
+154 GEIQYN

-229 LLTLQAAGGY
+229 LLTLQTAGGY

-254 ARERQ
+254 AREQQ

-455 QFAQVNQSLGLQQ
+455 QFVQVNQSLGLQQ

-606 YSFYLTYKRT
+606 YSCYLTYKRT

-734 RNNNL
+734 GNNNL

-832 SIQYQGST
+832 SIQYQL